1 MTYQIAL
8 CDDET
13 AELEKIE
20 KLLSAY
26 EKEHTGANFCIARFE
41 HTEELL
47 DRVREQRYTPDLVFM
62 DICMPGAAGK
72 TVPLGMEAAK
82 RLRDMGSRAWLFF
95 LTMSKEYALDAFDVE
110 ASGYLLKPV
119 SKDKL
124 SAALDKFRKDAER
137 EWKRY
142 VILRVEGR
150 LQKVLLNNIVYC
162 EAQGKRQCLYM
173 ADGTELFQT
182 LTIVRL
188 YEMLACQELVKVG
201 ASYIIHLEHI
211 DSLNAK
217 EVCMDNGHK
226 IYLPRGTYRGLRE
239 QYFDYFCG
247 GGGRDELSTACADD
261 LWTVFRG

>member
-13 AELEKIE
+13 AELEKME

-26 EKEHTGANFCIARFE
+26 EKEHYGADFCIACFE
-41 HTEELL
+41 NTKELL
-47 DRVREQRYTPDLVFM
+47 DRVGEQKYTPDLVFM
-62 DICMPGAAGK
+62 DICMPGETGD

-82 RLRDMGSRAWLFF
+82 QLRDMGSRAKLLF
-95 LTMSKEYALDAFDVE
+95 LTMSREYALDAFDVE

-119 SKDKL
+119 SQDKL
-124 SAALDKFRKDAER
+124 SAVLDKLRKDAER
-137 EWKRY
+137 ERKQH
-142 VILRVEGR
+142 VVLRVEGR
-150 LQKVLLNNIVYC
+150 LRKVSLNDIVYC
-162 EAQGKRQCLYM
+162 EAQGKRQCIYM

-182 LTIVRL
+182 LTIARL
-188 YEMLACQELVKVG
+188 YEMFDCQELVKVG

-217 EVCMDNGHK
+217 EAWMDNGCK
-226 IYLPRGTYRGLRE
+226 IYLPRGTYRCLRE

-247 GGGRDELSTACADD
+247 GGEL
-261 LWTVFRG
+261 